1 VLFRSRINP
10 HEARLEDLQKI
21 ASTVSDASFFEED
34 RSVCLDLIFSM
45 CIEPQLPKGLVFIY
59 DYPACQSALAKQK
72 KDHEG
77 NYVAQRF
84 ELYLDNLEL
93 ANGYVELIDFDEHIA
108 RFAKDQL
115 IRERLGKKIIPL
127 DYNLLESLKYGLP
140 ACAGVAIGIDRLIM
154 KLMDLNDISKVM
166 SFGYTGVDSNND

>member
-1 VLFRSRINP
+1 MYR
-10 HEARLEDLQKI
+10 
-21 ASTVSDASFFEED
+21 ASTSQRLGIHLRLSSVSIRVGET
-34 RSVCLDLIFSM
+34 
-45 CIEPQLPKGLVFIY
+45 
-59 DYPACQSALAKQK
+59 K

-93 ANGYVELIDFDEHIA
+93 ANGYVELIDPDEHIA
-108 RFAKDQL
+108 RFAKDQF

-127 DYNLLESLKYGLP
+127 DHNLLESLNYGLP

>member
-1 VLFRSRINP
+1 
-10 HEARLEDLQKI
+10 
-21 ASTVSDASFFEED
+21 
-34 RSVCLDLIFSM
+34 M
-45 CIEPQLPKGLVFIY
+45 
-59 DYPACQSALAKQK
+59 
-72 KDHEG
+72 
-77 NYVAQRF
+77 
-84 ELYLDNLEL
+84 
-93 ANGYVELIDFDEHIA
+93 IDFDEHIA
-108 RFAKDQL
+108 RFAKDQS